1 MGKSRATSAN
11 QDTVVI
17 RVTPGVLMGV
27 FGSILG
33 VILIG
38 VVFWIGLQLGG
49 GRNRSAAAQQ
59 PAYYPNQPAA
69 PQPAP
74 AQQPAVQQVQPSDQP
89 VVAGRPAGAEVP
101 IGDNPRLALPDL
113 AASNYVLDF
122 GETPPDAGPV
132 TEQVTL
138 RNDGVK
144 DLIITDLQTNCNCTL
159 VEVASRT
166 VPPGGETQLSV
177 THDTGV
183 MLGHGSTNIA
193 HEVTISSN
201 DPAAPVVAINTSGSI
216 TE

>member
-1 MGKSRATSAN
+1 MGKSRATSAD

-33 VILIG
+33 VIIIG

-49 GRNRSAAAQQ
+49 GRNQSAAAQ

-89 VVAGRPAGAEVP
+89 IVAGRPAGAEVP

-113 AASNYVLDF
+113 ATSNYVLDF
-122 GETPPDAGPV
+122 GETPADAGRV
-132 TEQVTL
+132 TKQVTL

-144 DLIITDLQTNCNCTL
+144 DLVITNLRANCNCTL
-159 VEVASRT
+159 VEVASKT
-166 VPPGGETQLSV
+166 VPPGGETQLSIA
-177 THDTGV
+177 HDTDV
-183 MLGHGSTNIA
+183 MLDHGSTNIV

-201 DPAAPVVAINTSGSI
+201 DPAAPVVAVNVSGSI